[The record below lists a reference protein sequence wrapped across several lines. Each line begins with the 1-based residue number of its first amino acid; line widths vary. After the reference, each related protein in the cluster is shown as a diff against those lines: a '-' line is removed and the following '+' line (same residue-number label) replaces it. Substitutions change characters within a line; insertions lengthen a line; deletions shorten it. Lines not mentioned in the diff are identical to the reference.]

1 MDGYDPATYGERWA
15 DVYDEW
21 HDEPDEVADTVAFL
35 AELAGPAPG
44 PGCLVELGVGT
55 GRLALPLA
63 GRGYDVRGVDASPAM
78 VARLR
83 AKPGGADLPVALGDM
98 ADVPVAPAHTGA
110 EPPGQAGTDPPEP
123 SGPPARCAG
132 VFVAFNTFFN
142 LATAADQQRCL
153 ERVVAVLDDGGW
165 FVVAAFVPAERGRT
179 GGGSTVGVRS
189 LTADRVV
196 LSADRYDAAT
206 QTITGQFIDI
216 TEAGI
221 RLRPIHLRYLW
232 PDQLDALAAAA
243 GLDLAE
249 RWASWRR
256 ERFDGDSDAH
266 ISVYRRRPR

>member
-1 MDGYDPATYGERWA
+1 MDGYDPTTYGDRWA

-21 HDEPDEVADTVAFL
+21 HDEPREITDTVSFL
-35 AELAGPAPG
+35 AELAGPPPG

-63 GRGYDVRGVDASPAM
+63 AQGYDVRGVDASPAM
-78 VARLR
+78 LARLR

-98 ADVPVAPAHTGA
+98 ADVPVAPAPTGTA
-110 EPPGQAGTDPPEP
+110 
-123 SGPPARCAG
+123 CAG

-153 ERVVAVLDDGGW
+153 ERVAAVLDDGGW
-165 FVVAAFVPAERGRT
+165 FVAAAFVPAEQGRA

-196 LSADRYDAAT
+196 LTADRYDAAT
-206 QTITGQFIDI
+206 QTISGQFIDI

-256 ERFDGDSDAH
+256 EPFDGDSDGH
-266 ISVYRRRPR
+266 VSVYRRRPR